1 MTDAKETIENGT
13 AVIGIELGS
22 TRIKA
27 VMADGAGAILAKGEF
42 AWENHFVDGIW
53 TYGLDEAWTGLQQCY
68 AALRKDVKERYG
80 IELRRVAAIGIS
92 GMMHGYL
99 PFDGEGR
106 QLAPFR
112 TWRNNMTGDAA
123 AVLTKLFQYNIPQR
137 WSIAHLYHAILQE
150 EPHVGEVRFLTTLA
164 GYVHWKLTGQK
175 CLGIGEASG
184 MFPMDIAARDYNGN
198 MLDQFDELVRGK
210 GFAWNLRDILPK
222 VLVAG
227 EPAGKLTEEGAK
239 LLDLSGNLAP
249 GIPLCP
255 PEGDAGTGM
264 VATNSVRVRTGNIS
278 AGTSAFAM
286 LVLEKELSRVY
297 ENLDMVTTPSG
308 KLVAMAHS
316 NNCSTAINAWAN
328 IFHECLAAFGVEK
341 TPSEVYETLFRQAEK
356 GEEDCGGL
364 MAYCFYS
371 GEHGVG
377 LSQGCPMFLHPAK
390 AKFSLAN
397 MMRMQIYT
405 AFAAMKLG
413 IDTLLKTEGAKI
425 DRVIGHG
432 GIFKTPGVA
441 QKILAAA
448 LNTPIA
454 VMETAGEGGAWG
466 IALLA
471 AYSLRD
477 DELPL
482 EDYLEN
488 HVFRK
493 FHATE
498 VQPDA
503 AEAAGYEQF
512 IRQYKKYL
520 KVESLA
526 AELSS

>member
-1 MTDAKETIENGT
+1 MVDNKQTVEIDK

-27 VMADGAGAILAKGEF
+27 VMADGAGTILAKGEF

-80 IELRRVAAIGIS
+80 SELRRVAAIGIS

-123 AVLTKLFQYNIPQR
+123 SALTKLFQYNIPQR

-184 MFPMDIAARDYNGN
+184 MFPMDIAARDYNRN
-198 MLDQFDELVRGK
+198 MLDQFDELVREK

-222 VLVAG
+222 VLAAG

-239 LLDLSGNLAP
+239 LLDISGSLAP

-328 IFHECLAAFGVEK
+328 VFHECLTAFGVEK
-341 TPSEVYETLFRQAEK
+341 TASEVYETLFRQAEK
-356 GEEDCGGL
+356 GDEDCGGL

-390 AKFSLAN
+390 AKFTLAN

-477 DELPL
+477 DGLPL

-498 VQPDA
+498 AQPDA

-512 IRQYKKYL
+512 IRQYKNYL
-520 KVESLA
+520 KVEALA